1 MLKRLLDISG
11 SIALLVLLCIPL
23 LILAA
28 WIRIDSPGPAL
39 FRQVRVGRHGR
50 EFRILKL
57 RTMRIHGSGNDSQLT
72 VGEDNR
78 ITIAGRFLR
87 RYKLDELPQL
97 MNVLK
102 GEMSLVGP
110 RPEVPRYVAHY
121 PADVRDTVLSVK
133 PGITDPASIE
143 FRNESELLG
152 RATDPEK
159 VYLEKI
165 LPIKLGYYVQY
176 VQTRSMLVDVRIL
189 LKTLVVVFAGR

>member
-11 SIALLVLLCIPL
+11 SVALLVLLCIPL

-28 WIRIDSPGPAL
+28 WICIDSPGPAL